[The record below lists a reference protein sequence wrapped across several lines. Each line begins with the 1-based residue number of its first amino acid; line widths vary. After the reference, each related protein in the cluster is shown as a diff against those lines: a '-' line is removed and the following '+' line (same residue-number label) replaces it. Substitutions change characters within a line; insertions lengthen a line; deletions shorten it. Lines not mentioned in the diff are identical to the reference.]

1 MERVP
6 TRLFTIDFKIE
17 AVKLITAQNLSY
29 TEAGRRLD
37 IPPESIRLW
46 HQQFLGGTLSGDPGN
61 DELSPEQQHIEQL
74 ERELAMAK
82 SERDTLKN
90 AVAHYFTGQSVD
102 ADGKRILTGMGVD
115 IVEYQRLQRGTE
127 ALIATQSDLD
137 ENRYRRHP
145 HTGYSG
151 QPGGGQ

>member
-6 TRLFTIDFKIE
+6 TRLFTIDFKME
-17 AVKLITAQNLSY
+17 AVKLITALHLSY
-29 TEAGRRLD
+29 IEAGRRLD
-37 IPPESIRLW
+37 IPPESISLW
-46 HQQFLGGTLSGDPGN
+46 HQQFLGGTLSGDTDTG
-61 DELSPEQQHIEQL
+61 ELSVEQQRIKQL
-74 ERELAMAK
+74 ERELAIAK
-82 SERDTLKN
+82 LERDTLKN

-102 ADGKRILTGMGVD
+102 ADGKRILTDMGVD
-115 IVEYQRLQRGTE
+115 IRISTAAAGNGGSV
-127 ALIATQSDLD
+127 AAQSDPD